1 MQENTPNALGGAL
14 SEGQQTIVSDG
25 QQPEKTK
32 IKKMVSRKV
41 VVGALGA
48 VLLGGLIG
56 SLGCYFALANSSGSF
71 EEKLGKAVEEAKEA
85 DGLEVAEVEDETT
98 GETVKVVKVPVG
110 NSDDDVAVR
119 EMAERLFKV
128 ANDMIYDGSDWHPS
142 LVRVYNDLHPW
153 YRPEGLK
160 TTTEM
165 TLSYGLMFVTDVDGG
180 FGNYNGREEKILNGE
195 VRDALIEELKRNG
208 FTEYRSRPIWG
219 DQYLNGEAGIIC
231 GVEGPGLAF
240 RAVCSSVNWYS
251 TDNWDLKNELAEAYK
266 QKEGDYPLIIRIDGD
281 IKDSGYERYQ
291 RLTAAVS
298 NAAGLFYRV
307 SPESEWKFFQA
318 TQGIIEC
325 SEYNTDDLKRAFI
338 GDKCWNTTTWQDD
351 TVKP

>member
-1 MQENTPNALGGAL
+1 MPENTPNIIEGAPKNMNTVAGAEQALAP
-14 SEGQQTIVSDG
+14 ST
-25 QQPEKTK
+25 TK
-32 IKKMVSRKV
+32 VKKVSRKLV
-41 VVGALGA
+41 IGAFGI

-56 SLGCYFALANSSGSF
+56 FLSCYVVFANPGEESF
-71 EEKLGKAVEEAKEA
+71 EEKLGKVVESTE
-85 DGLEVAEVEDETT
+85 GSGIAEVKDEAT
-98 GETVKVVKVPVG
+98 GETVKVIKVPVG

-119 EMAERLFKV
+119 EMAEKLFKV
-128 ANDMIYDGSDWHPS
+128 ANNMIYDGSDWHPS
-142 LVRVYNDLHPW
+142 LVRTYNELYPW

-165 TLSYGLMFVTDVDGG
+165 TLSYGLQFVIDVDGG

-208 FTEYRSRPIWG
+208 FTEYLSRPIWG
-219 DQYLNGEAGIIC
+219 DQYLNEEAGIIC

-251 TDNWDLKNELAEAYK
+251 TDNWDLKDELAEAYK
-266 QKEGDYPLIIRIDGD
+266 QKEGDYPLIIRVDAGN

-291 RLTAAVS
+291 RLTAGVS

-307 SPESEWKFFQA
+307 NPESEWKFFQA
-318 TQGIIEC
+318 TQAEIEC
-325 SEYNTDDLKRAFI
+325 SAYNTDDLKRAFV
-338 GDKCWNTTTWQDD
+338 GERCWNTTTWQDD